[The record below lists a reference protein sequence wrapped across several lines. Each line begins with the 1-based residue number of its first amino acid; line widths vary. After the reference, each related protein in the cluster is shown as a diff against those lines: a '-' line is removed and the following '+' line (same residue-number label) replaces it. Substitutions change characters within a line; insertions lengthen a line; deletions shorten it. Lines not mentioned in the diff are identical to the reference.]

1 MSGTSLVVRVS
12 RVSRVAAL
20 LVGLLVL
27 VLSVITS
34 VTTARRSEMDAQDD
48 GLNTALNQ
56 QVDALESYFERSRT
70 INLMLAD
77 NPVFTDF
84 YRAPGTNRQKIE
96 AAGPLL
102 GRINAALGFLEEL
115 YPGRIGE
122 ACFID
127 GGGRELARVVDG
139 VPATADQLSPDESG
153 NPFFKPT
160 VALGAGVVHQA
171 EAYESPDTH
180 ERVISNSTVVS
191 AAGQT
196 GLVHFEITLDSF
208 RMPAA
213 GGQTVSIIDAGSGV
227 TLVDSRMAT
236 PP

>member
-1 MSGTSLVVRVS
+1 MSARPLAGIPPIGTARKCAVAAHGGGRRAEGTSEARGRVRAGRRPGEQETDAMSGTSLVVRVS

-84 YRAPGTNRQKIE
+84 Y
-96 AAGPLL
+96 
-102 GRINAALGFLEEL
+102 
-115 YPGRIGE
+115 
-122 ACFID
+122 
-127 GGGRELARVVDG
+127 
-139 VPATADQLSPDESG
+139 
-153 NPFFKPT
+153 
-160 VALGAGVVHQA
+160 
-171 EAYESPDTH
+171 
-180 ERVISNSTVVS
+180 
-191 AAGQT
+191 
-196 GLVHFEITLDSF
+196 
-208 RMPAA
+208 
-213 GGQTVSIIDAGSGV
+213 
-227 TLVDSRMAT
+227 
-236 PP
+236 